1 MGLHKSKMKPIDLVH
16 NKTAPIVESL
26 ARLEGVQAIL
36 CFGSYAMGTFDEYS
50 DLDLFVFCKP
60 DIVSAVE
67 RQRVLESVQG
77 VTHFEESDPVS

>member
-1 MGLHKSKMKPIDLVH
+1 MENEANQFVH
-16 NKTAPIVESL
+16 NKTAPVVESL

-50 DLDLFVFCKP
+50 DLDLFAFCEP
-60 DIVSAVE
+60 EVVSALE

-77 VTHFEESDPVS
+77 VTRL

>member
-1 MGLHKSKMKPIDLVH
+1 MRNEEGLHQWKMNPIDLIH

-50 DLDLFVFCKP
+50 DLDLFVFCEP
-60 DIVSAVE
+60 DSCFSVGKATQI
-67 RQRVLESVQG
+67 LEGVQG
-77 VTHFEESDPVS
+77 VTRL